1 VAFVLRENGLFRGAI
16 TAAQLEEA
24 VKTNQPHM
32 LRLVDESCPTVT
44 TSTTLFNLVPL
55 VANTDMPVCV
65 LNETAE
71 LVGAVD
77 RTAVILAL
85 SGVES
90 DTGEAL

>member
-1 VAFVLRENGLFRGAI
+1 
-16 TAAQLEEA
+16 
-24 VKTNQPHM
+24 
-32 LRLVDESCPTVT
+32 
-44 TSTTLFNLVPL
+44 
-55 VANTDMPVCV
+55 MPVCV